1 MSVTRWAAPL
11 LLAIAVAGCTV
22 TAEPDASASGGPS
35 SPAPGSSGSGSSGSG
50 SSGSG
55 CPWAENRGQEYEPE
69 TGWIKL
75 VSTCLDQ
82 RAAGSVYRTAAVV
95 ERAGQ
100 FTDGTAVA
108 VLCIE
113 FGGETYRDSGGY
125 ASRIW
130 FKIDNDVSTG
140 YVPHAATG
148 YAAINAE
155 DAC

>member
-11 LLAIAVAGCTV
+11 LLAIAVAGSTAGCTV
-22 TAEPDASASGGPS
+22 TVEPDASAVPS
-35 SPAPGSSGSGSSGSG
+35 SPASSGPG

-55 CPWAENRGQEYEPE
+55 CPWAENRGQAYEPE
-69 TGWIKL
+69 TGRIKL
-75 VSTCLDQ
+75 VSTCLDKQ
-82 RAAGSVYRTAAVV
+82 TGGTVYRTAAVA

-100 FTDGTAVA
+100 FTDGTPVA
-108 VLCIE
+108 VLCID
-113 FGGETYRDSGGY
+113 FGGESYRDSGGY

-130 FKIDNDVSTG
+130 FKIDNDGSTG

-148 YAAINAE
+148 YADINAE